1 VRTELLAERL
11 AAAPSELAAIRRKLE
26 EQRDSC
32 PLFDTDRF
40 RRHIEAVLR
49 PHVEAASA
57 GKAAGKL
64 PCIRAA
70 VATVRLACSAVASAQ
85 RKY

>member
-1 VRTELLAERL
+1 MRTELLAERL

-40 RRHIEAVLR
+40 RRHIEAVYVR
-49 PHVEAASA
+49 MWKRHRQGKPPESFRVSA
-57 GKAAGKL
+57 L
-64 PCIRAA
+64 P
-70 VATVRLACSAVASAQ
+70 SQ
-85 RKY
+85 R